1 MILEDGS
8 KYEGPFRSGNFNG
21 QGTLTYADGDKY
33 VGEFRD
39 DYFNGHGTI
48 TYGPKSEWAGNKDV
62 GEYRDDKQHG
72 QGTYTYANG
81 SKYVGQWK
89 DGKRRG
95 QGTFTHWGGRI
106 LEGIWE
112 NDHFL
117 YTKKSSPTVT
127 DTKSPLE
134 KAKEQCAEI
143 GFETG
148 TEKFGDCVIKFLN

>member
-48 TYGPKSEWAGNKDV
+48 TYGPKSEWAGN
-62 GEYRDDKQHG
+62 
-72 QGTYTYANG
+72 
-81 SKYVGQWK
+81 KYVGQWK